1 MRTEGTAPPL
11 RASLLQTPEN
21 LVVLHLSVLKECSKG
36 FILLLKTPHE
46 LMTADGLLSVTP
58 EALAKAISGAAKQRD
73 PRSRKSWKKG
83 QRKTTEPTLASESKA
98 QLKSVDTG
106 TEEHAK
112 VTAAYE
118 ENETFRRRTASRL
131 QVVKNA
137 VADQDEAVA
146 FWQDML
152 ENGAGALLEDAE
164 RVRNGGRSSFAP
176 RQSKRR

>member
-1 MRTEGTAPPL
+1 
-11 RASLLQTPEN
+11 
-21 LVVLHLSVLKECSKG
+21 
-36 FILLLKTPHE
+36 
-46 LMTADGLLSVTP
+46 MTADGLLSVTP
-58 EALAKAISGAAKQRD
+58 EALAKAILAR
-73 PRSRKSWKKG
+73 RKATGSSLPEELEK
-83 QRKTTEPTLASESKA
+83 RTEENDRAYVTSESKA
-98 QLKSVDTG
+98 QLKSVDTE

-152 ENGAGALLEDAE
+152 ENGAGALLEDAGTHE
-164 RVRNGGRSSFAP
+164 TVVVRVSPLAKANAGREGEG
-176 RQSKRR
+176 

>member
-1 MRTEGTAPPL
+1 
-11 RASLLQTPEN
+11 
-21 LVVLHLSVLKECSKG
+21 
-36 FILLLKTPHE
+36 
-46 LMTADGLLSVTP
+46 MTADGLLSVTP
-58 EALAKAISGAAKQRD
+58 EALAKAILAR
-73 PRSRKSWKKG
+73 RKATGSSLPEELEK
-83 QRKTTEPTLASESKA
+83 RTEENDRAYALTSESKA

-112 VTAAYE
+112 ATAAYE

-164 RVRNGGRSSFAP
+164 RVRNGGRSSFALAKANAG
-176 RQSKRR
+176 REGEG